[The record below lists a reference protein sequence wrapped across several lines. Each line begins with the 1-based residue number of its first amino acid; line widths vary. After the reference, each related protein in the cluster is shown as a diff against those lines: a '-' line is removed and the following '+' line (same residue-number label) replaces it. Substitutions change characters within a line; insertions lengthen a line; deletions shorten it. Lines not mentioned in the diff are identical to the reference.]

1 MNDLDAHLDSI
12 GMRLRGMRE
21 YLGFSEEEVA
31 CHLGLSKR
39 EMSRTE
45 SGARRPAD
53 SELRSFAELY
63 GTSVEFL
70 TGTDRA
76 MPGWE
81 SFPDLDEASVDLPAV
96 DRSELLRFAHFLS
109 SRRPD
114 G

>member
-1 MNDLDAHLDSI
+1 MTDRHAPHDSL
-12 GMRLRGMRE
+12 GPRLREARE
-21 YLGFSEEEVA
+21 YFGFSEDEVA
-31 CHLGLSKR
+31 RHLGLP
-39 EMSRTE
+39 ETE
-45 SGARRPAD
+45 ISLMEGGARPPED
-53 SELRSFAELY
+53 SELRSLAKLY

-81 SFPDLDEASVDLPAV
+81 SFPDLDEASTGLPAA
-96 DRSELLRFAHFLS
+96 DRSELLRFAYFLS

>member
-1 MNDLDAHLDSI
+1 MSDLDTPLDCI
-12 GMRLRGMRE
+12 GTRLREARE
-21 YLGFSEEEVA
+21 YFGFSEEEVA
-31 CHLGLSKR
+31 RHLGLP
-39 EMSRTE
+39 ETE
-45 SGARRPAD
+45 VSLMEGGARPPED
-53 SELRSFAELY
+53 SDLRALAKLY

-81 SFPDLDEASVDLPAV
+81 SFPDLDEASVDLPAA
-96 DRSELLRFAHFLS
+96 DRSELLRFAQFLS